1 MATSTKASKKDHKT
15 TRVLVFSLMARCI
28 RSRTSMYS
36 CSCLAPV
43 NAWLNSFTC
52 KKTSTLV
59 TANYR
64 KMAYFFRQNE
74 RSPVLQVCCGLL
86 CPRRL
91 PELHQFPCWTWLPWV
106 NKSHFGATLDS
117 VIETLFIMCI
127 NLKIVKKSLKI
138 QLWRHLENYWF
149 DSILTVIKYELQVW
163 IKANITKRLLE
174 RVKL

>member
-1 MATSTKASKKDHKT
+1 MY
-15 TRVLVFSLMARCI
+15 FCI
-28 RSRTSMYS
+28 G
-36 CSCLAPV
+36 L
-43 NAWLNSFTC
+43 LNSSSISIIFTVLS
-52 KKTSTLV
+52 KSDIYRQTVRRSNYQFQWLISKIFFQSRLIWSTWRKFTSFLS
-59 TANYR
+59 YR
-64 KMAYFFRQNE
+64 CYNCYFLNSLIRMIFTFNIHVNIQSSTFR
-74 RSPVLQVCCGLL
+74 
-86 CPRRL
+86 
-91 PELHQFPCWTWLPWV
+91 HFK

-127 NLKIVKKSLKI
+127 NLKIVKNSLKI